1 MFRLAVGQ
9 VGAALEPAAR
19 LEWVAQILQDLDA
32 DMLVLPE
39 LFACGY
45 NVGDALKSRAEA
57 ADGPMSVAIGKL
69 AQEHDIAIHYGYV
82 EGADGVLFNSA
93 QCISREGKMLGHHRK
108 LMIPPG
114 FEAAYFAT
122 GSETHTFEYRGVR
135 FGMLIC
141 YDVEFPEAARRV
153 AAQGVDVIL
162 VPTALGADW
171 GWVAQ
176 TMVPTRGFENG
187 VYLAYANSAGVENGM
202 AFLGESF
209 IGAPDG
215 EVLVRAGG
223 AAQVIVAQIDPE
235 RVSAAQKRLPYLREY
250 QRLAL

>member
-9 VGAALEPAAR
+9 VDAGLDPAAR
-19 LEWVAQILQDLDA
+19 MDWLAQILPSLDA
-32 DMLVLPE
+32 DLLVLPE
-39 LFACGY
+39 LFATGY
-45 NVGDALKSRAEA
+45 NVGDALKSRGEA
-57 ADGPMSVAIGKL
+57 TDGVSAIAIGDL
-69 AQEHDIAIHYGYV
+69 AQEFDIAIHYGYV
-82 EGADGVLFNSA
+82 EAADGVLFNSA
-93 QCISREGKMLGHHRK
+93 QCISPAGQVLGRHRK

-114 FEAAYFAT
+114 FEAEYFAT
-122 GSETHTFEYRGVR
+122 GSETQTFEYRGVR

-209 IGAPDG
+209 VGSPDG

-235 RVSAAQKRLPYLREY
+235 RVKKAQKRLPYLREF

>member
-9 VGAALEPAAR
+9 VDAGLDPAAR
-19 LEWVAQILQDLDA
+19 MDWLAKILRGLDA

-39 LFACGY
+39 LFATGY

-57 ADGPMSVAIGKL
+57 ADGVSAVAIAKL

-82 EGADGVLFNSA
+82 EAADGVFFNSA
-93 QCISREGKMLGHHRK
+93 QCISPAGQVLGHHRK

-114 FEAAYFAT
+114 FEAEYFAT
-122 GSETHTFEYRGVR
+122 GSETQTFEHCGVR

-162 VPTALGADW
+162 VPTALSSDW
-171 GWVAQ
+171 GWVAR

-235 RVSAAQKRLPYLREY
+235 RVKTAQKRLPYLREF